1 MKLKEKLTGF
11 LVSASLTAA
20 GCLPAVMMPVYAED
34 YSDTEYWYSQCTKPQ
49 TSSEGV
55 KACEG
60 FREHENQRRQQ
71 LQQSITD
78 FSNSIGSLEG
88 ETDKVAALAQ
98 EQKAL
103 AEELSNQISQKE
115 AVIAQ
120 IEANIQALQEQIVQ
134 KQAEI
139 DAWDAQIKSRMRHE
153 QGNVGTNML
162 VDLVM
167 GASDLND
174 MLRRISGIER
184 ITEDDQTQISR
195 LNEMK
200 AELELSVSEEKR
212 LQEENTAQ
220 KAELEEQKAEAQR
233 LEDSY
238 NQLVAQYQQQIAE
251 LQAQK
256 RAAEADMNAIRDFVI
271 TSAAAGSASITT
283 SSGFNVPVLGGQYSA
298 GTWAYPGGGLHLGL
312 DWAAPIGTPVVAPA
326 NGIVLYAANPVASN
340 SGYLGNMS
348 GYPYGSGNSI
358 CLLCS
363 MNGSLYAFSF
373 FHLSQEG
380 MAVRAG
386 QSVSAGQQ
394 IALTGNSGN
403 STGPHCHIEV
413 INLGNMSVEDAIK
426 RFSSSADFAWG
437 TGWGNTAGAC
447 EAKGSTPCRERPEVF
462 FS

>member
-1 MKLKEKLTGF
+1 
-11 LVSASLTAA
+11 
-20 GCLPAVMMPVYAED
+20 
-34 YSDTEYWYSQCTKPQ
+34 
-49 TSSEGV
+49 
-55 KACEG
+55 
-60 FREHENQRRQQ
+60 
-71 LQQSITD
+71 
-78 FSNSIGSLEG
+78 
-88 ETDKVAALAQ
+88 
-98 EQKAL
+98 
-103 AEELSNQISQKE
+103 
-115 AVIAQ
+115 
-120 IEANIQALQEQIVQ
+120 
-134 KQAEI
+134 
-139 DAWDAQIKSRMRHE
+139 MRHE

-184 ITEDDQTQISR
+184 ITEDDQAQISR